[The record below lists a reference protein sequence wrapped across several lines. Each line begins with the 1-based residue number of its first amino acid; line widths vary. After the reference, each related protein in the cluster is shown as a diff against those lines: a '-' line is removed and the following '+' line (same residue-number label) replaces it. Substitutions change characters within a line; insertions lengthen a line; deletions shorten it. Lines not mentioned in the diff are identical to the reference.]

1 MGNGKPYTEYSLSL
15 YTSQFILFGRCLV
28 CPFSGDGKME
38 KVWYS
43 YDDIHRVLRGL
54 AEKIQQGGVKYDA
67 MVAIG
72 GGGFIPARILRCFL
86 NIPIYAVTTAYYQS
100 ESCGQTAEEVSKVQ
114 WLDPL
119 PDVLVGRN
127 ILVVDEVDDSRVTLE
142 FVLNELQKASF
153 GTIGVAVLHEKIKP
167 KKGKLPEGLPYYS
180 GITLGDAWI
189 NYPWDAEDIDEH
201 NRLAASVGWAADK
214 HID

>member
-100 ESCGQTAEEVSKVQ
+100 ESCGQTAEVVSKVQ
-114 WLDPL
+114 
-119 PDVLVGRN
+119 
-127 ILVVDEVDDSRVTLE
+127 
-142 FVLNELQKASF
+142 
-153 GTIGVAVLHEKIKP
+153 
-167 KKGKLPEGLPYYS
+167 
-180 GITLGDAWI
+180 
-189 NYPWDAEDIDEH
+189 
-201 NRLAASVGWAADK
+201 
-214 HID
+214 

>member
-1 MGNGKPYTEYSLSL
+1 MSASCSWSVRELHGGQDGGLGARLEVVLHLGMQQRRRKAQAAGGFEIAGLGQDAQDDL
-15 YTSQFILFGRCLV
+15 QQF
-28 CPFSGDGKME
+28 
-38 KVWYS
+38 
-43 YDDIHRVLRGL
+43 GL
-54 AEKIQQGGVKYDA
+54 GGV
-67 MVAIG
+67 G
-72 GGGFIPARILRCFL
+72 PA
-86 NIPIYAVTTAYYQS
+86 
-100 ESCGQTAEEVSKVQ
+100 G
-114 WLDPL
+114 
-119 PDVLVGRN
+119 
-127 ILVVDEVDDSRVTLE
+127 DSRVTLE